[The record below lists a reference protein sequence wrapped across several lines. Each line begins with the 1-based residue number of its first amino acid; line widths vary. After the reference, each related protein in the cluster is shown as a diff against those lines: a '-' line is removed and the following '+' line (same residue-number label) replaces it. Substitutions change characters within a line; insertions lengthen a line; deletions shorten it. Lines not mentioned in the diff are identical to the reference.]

1 MCSLSSMEG
10 GRFLGAGTYG
20 CAFIPPLLCASGQ
33 KQMQGK
39 VGKITDNR
47 FAQLEIQV
55 ANRIRRMPLARNYF
69 LLPEPESCDLK
80 DETQQVDPGLT
91 QCESEFEE
99 NEKDLD
105 LTQMK
110 QLVMPFGGT
119 LPFYDLF
126 RRQDFHPKRFDFFQF
141 LSHMLEAGST
151 LLLAGVVHFD
161 IHPGNMLV
169 DKQKVIRILDFGLSF
184 PTNNIS
190 STTLDGRWK
199 RLRFGFEENAGHP
212 ANHNSEPPE
221 ITIMN
226 AIRRNEFTIEQAIGL
241 TIEGKQVFQ
250 DMQKYLGI
258 SKESCFDDLLRFW
271 KTSTLAQKREF
282 VKLWRIYW
290 PGFDAWSIGC
300 ICMDTLTKL
309 ILFPEF
315 LQGPFASRKASVL
328 SALRGLLDPNPRDRL
343 DCIEA
348 LALFDP
354 GNAWLNRFGQKWL
367 AARQQQRKGK
377 I

>member
-1 MCSLSSMEG
+1 MEG

-20 CAFIPPLLCASGQ
+20 CAFSPPLLCASGMR
-33 KQMQGK
+33 KSMIGK

-47 FAQLEIQV
+47 FAELEIQV
-55 ANRIRRMPLARNYF
+55 ANRIRRVPLARNYF

-80 DETQQVDPGLT
+80 EESQQVDPGLEL
-91 QCESEFEE
+91 CEAEFEE
-99 NEKDLD
+99 DEKDLN

-110 QLVMPFGGT
+110 QIVMPFGGT
-119 LPFYDLF
+119 LPFYEMF
-126 RRQDFHPKRFDFFQF
+126 RRQTFQPKTFDYSRF
-141 LSHMLEAGST
+141 LRHMLEAGST

-190 STTLDGRWK
+190 ATTLDGRWK

-241 TIEGKQVFQ
+241 TIEGKQIFQ
-250 DMQKYLGI
+250 DMQKYLGL
-258 SKESCFDDLLRFW
+258 SKESCFEDMVRFW
-271 KTSTLAQKREF
+271 KTSDLAQKRDF
-282 VKLWRIYW
+282 VKMWKIYW
-290 PGFDAWSIGC
+290 PGFDAWAIGC

-315 LQGPFASRKASVL
+315 LKGSFAEKRVSIL
-328 SALRGLLDPNPRDRL
+328 STLRGLLDPNPRDRL

-354 GNAWLNRFGQKWL
+354 GNPWLNRFGQKWL
-367 AARQQQRKGK
+367 QVRKQQRKGK